1 MADNVVIRDGQGEER
16 TLATHESGGVH
27 TPVNRI
33 SGPLLEA
40 AETIADA
47 VHAEDA
53 AHADGDAGVQVLA
66 VRRDADTSLVGATGD
81 YAPLQVDANGR
92 LKVAVL
98 AGTQDDAL
106 TDAELR
112 ASAVPVSLA
121 TLPALP
127 AGTNN
132 IGDVDVLSLPALPAG
147 TNNIGDVDVLSLPA
161 LPAGTNNIGDVDVL
175 SLPALPAGTNN
186 IGDVD
191 VLSLPALPAGTN
203 NIGDVDVLSLPAL
216 PAGSNN
222 IGDVDVLS
230 LPALPAGSNNIG
242 DVDVL
247 SLPALPAGTNVIGDV
262 GLTGRTSGGLT
273 LHRTISAATTNAT
286 SVKASAGQ
294 VFWVYATNTNASP
307 RYLKLYNKASA
318 PTVGTDTPVLT
329 LLIPGNTVGAG
340 FHLQSPL
347 GLAFGTGIAFALT
360 TGVADADATGV
371 GANEIVVNLGFK

>member
-1 MADNVVIRDGQGEER
+1 MADNVVIKDGQGEER

-127 AGTNN
+127 AG
-132 IGDVDVLSLPALPAG
+132 S
-147 TNNIGDVDVLSLPA
+147 
-161 LPAGTNNIGDVDVL
+161 
-175 SLPALPAGTNN
+175 
-186 IGDVD
+186 
-191 VLSLPALPAGTN
+191 
-203 NIGDVDVLSLPAL
+203 
-216 PAGSNN
+216 
-222 IGDVDVLS
+222 
-230 LPALPAGSNNIG
+230 
-242 DVDVL
+242 
-247 SLPALPAGTNVIGDV
+247 NVIGDV